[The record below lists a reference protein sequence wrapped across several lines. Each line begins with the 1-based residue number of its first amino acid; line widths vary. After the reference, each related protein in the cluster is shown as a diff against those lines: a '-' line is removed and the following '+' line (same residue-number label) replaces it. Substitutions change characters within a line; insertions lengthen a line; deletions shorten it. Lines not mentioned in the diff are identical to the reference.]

1 MHSLWLFFLRKR
13 QFTWLLMLALIATG
27 FYSVYL
33 IPKESAPEIIVPI
46 GIVTTVYPGASA
58 ADMEELVT
66 NKLENNFEN
75 LDELKK
81 ISSIS
86 RDGVSVVTVEFN
98 AKADIDKSIQDLK
111 DAVDVTKSDLPDDAT
126 DPRVM
131 EVNFT
136 DQPIHVLS
144 ISSDLDPVS
153 FTELSKDLEEE
164 FKKVGGVSKVE
175 ISGTREREVQVVVDS
190 ASLANYGLTISD
202 VSGALAGANLSLPIG
217 TIFTD
222 GIEYSIRF
230 EGKIEDINDIKSIP
244 VSAQNGFPV
253 FIGDIATVVDG
264 VSGEKTLS
272 RVSVDGK
279 PSEKALTL
287 SIYKKSGYD
296 VTVMSDGV
304 YEKLDSLQAEN
315 GILHGSQVLYVYDG
329 GKQVRDDLSGLIRAG
344 TETVLLVIVCLL
356 LTIGWRESIVAALSI
371 PLSFVFAFIGLYL
384 SGNTI
389 NFISLFALILAV
401 GILVDSG
408 IVITE
413 AIHTRVRKY
422 GHPIQAAENAIKEY
436 AWPLIGGTMT
446 TIAVFAPLFFLS
458 GITGKF
464 IAAIPF
470 TIIFVLLASIVVALG
485 FVPLLALFIT
495 KENDKP
501 NRFEELQE
509 KYNHKAQEWYKN
521 FLISFLQ
528 KERAQKI
535 FLRSLFVAF
544 LLSLTLPISGM
555 LKTIFF
561 PPEDVDYMYVSVE
574 TKQGTAV
581 QETDLALRA
590 VEEIL
595 YEQDYIKSFSATAG
609 AGSSF
614 TGSSDSGGRYANITI
629 ELKEEREKSSQE
641 LSTDLREALGVI
653 KNAKITIQEQQNGP
667 SSGAPIQI
675 KFKGD
680 DLNELATVVNDAE
693 KILNSI
699 DGTRDVETTTDTTA
713 IEYVFSVDEAK
724 ASAAGVS
731 TMAVA
736 QTLRTAVFGSTATTF
751 SENSNDI
758 DVIVKLKVDNNATD
772 PAATP
777 EVNYDTLSNL
787 TVTNRSG
794 QPVLLGSVIKPTLA
808 PANAAITHEDTKR
821 VESVSAYTKGETTA
835 VEVVSAFK
843 ARESELNLPA
853 GIAISYGG
861 ETEDINKSFTEMLL
875 AIVAGIVLMLAI
887 LVLSFNS
894 VRYSGYLLLA
904 IPYSLIGVLVGLTLT
919 GLSLSFTSMLGVIAL
934 AGVIIN
940 HSIIL
945 MDSMIF
951 HKASAGDADLLHTV
965 AEASTSRLRPI
976 FLTTVTTVVG
986 MVPLSQI
993 SDFWS
998 PLAYAIMFG
1007 LAFAMVLTLVMVPVL
1022 YYRAELKKQQ
1032 KQQKELKAIE
1042 VLEAV
1047 NTTVTILS

>member
-13 QFTWLLMLALIATG
+13 QFTWLLMFALVATG
-27 FYSVYL
+27 LYSVYL

-46 GIVTTVYPGASA
+46 GIVTTVYPGSSA
-58 ADMEELVT
+58 ADIEELVT
-66 NKLENNFEN
+66 NKLESNFEN
-75 LDELKK
+75 LDELKQ

-86 RDGVSVVTVEFN
+86 RDGISVVTVEFN
-98 AKADIDKSIQDLK
+98 AKADIDKSIQNLK
-111 DAVDVTKSDLPDDAT
+111 DAVDETKTELPTDAN

-131 EVNFT
+131 EVNFA

-153 FTELSKDLEEE
+153 FTQLGKNLEEE
-164 FKKVGGVSKVE
+164 FKKAGGVSRVDV
-175 ISGTREREVQVVVDS
+175 SGTREREVQVVVDS

-202 VSGALAGANLSLPIG
+202 LAGALASANLSLPIG

-230 EGKIEDINDIKSIP
+230 EGKIESINDIKNIP
-244 VSAQNGFPV
+244 ITAQKGFPV
-253 FIGDIATVVDG
+253 FVGDIATVVDG

-272 RVSVDGK
+272 RVSVDSK

-287 SIYKKSGYD
+287 SIYKKSGFD
-296 VTVMSDGV
+296 VTVMSDAV
-304 YEKLDSLQAEN
+304 YKKLAELQAEN
-315 GILHGSQVLYVYDG
+315 GILEGSQVLYVFDG
-329 GKQVRDDLSGLIRAG
+329 GKQVRDDLNGLVRAG
-344 TETVLLVIVCLL
+344 SETVLLVIVCLL

-413 AIHTRVRKY
+413 AIHTRVRKF
-422 GHPIQAAENAIKEY
+422 GHPIEAAENAIKEY

-464 IAAIPF
+464 IASIPF

-501 NRFEELQE
+501 NKFEELQE
-509 KYNHKAQEWYKN
+509 VYNHKAQEWYKN

-544 LLSLTLPISGM
+544 ILSLALPVTGT

-561 PPEDVDYMYVSVE
+561 PPEDVDYMYVSIE

-595 YEQDYIKSFSATAG
+595 YEQDYIKSFAATAG

-629 ELKEEREKSSQE
+629 ELKEDRLKTSQE
-641 LSTDLREALGVI
+641 LSTDLREALAVV
-653 KNAKITIQEQQNGP
+653 KNAKVTIQEQQNGP
-667 SSGAPIQI
+667 PSGAPVQI
-675 KFKGD
+675 KFLGD
-680 DLNELATVVNDAE
+680 DLDELAAAVTKSEDL
-693 KILNSI
+693 LNSI
-699 DGTRDVETTTDTTA
+699 DGTRDVETTADTTA
-713 IEYVFSVDEAK
+713 TEYVFAVDEAK

-731 TMAVA
+731 AMAVA
-736 QTLRTAVFGSTATTF
+736 QTLRTAVFGTTATTY
-751 SENSNDI
+751 SENSSDI
-758 DVIVKLKVDNNATD
+758 DVVVKLKVDTNNTD

-777 EVNYDTLSNL
+777 EVTYDTLSNL

-794 QPVLLGSVIKPTLA
+794 QPVLLGSVIKPALA

-821 VESVSAYTKGETTA
+821 VESVTAYTKGEVTA

-843 ARESELNLPA
+843 ARESELNLPS
-853 GIAISYGG
+853 GVAISYGG

-875 AIVAGIVLMLAI
+875 AIVAGIILMLAI

-894 VRYSGYLLLA
+894 IRYSGYLLLA
-904 IPYSLIGVLVGLTLT
+904 VPYSLIGVLVGLTLT

-965 AEASTSRLRPI
+965 AEAATSRLRPI
-976 FLTTVTTVVG
+976 FLTTITTVIG
-986 MVPLSQI
+986 MVPLSRI

-1022 YYRAELKKQQ
+1022 YYRAELRKQQ
-1032 KQQKELKAIE
+1032 KQLKAIE
-1042 VLEAV
+1042 VVDAV